1 MKAKTISII
10 KDILEQNYNTAFT
23 NFRNIEGNLMDKY
36 GANYNTSVTPSE
48 KETFLN
54 ALHEMNLRGEI
65 SDCVKVSASLPL
77 PSLVVTVKIYS
88 PYSETQNLYSAP
100 S

>member
-23 NFRNIEGNLMDKY
+23 NFRNIEGNLMYKY

-48 KETFLN
+48 KETFLD
-54 ALHEMNLRGEI
+54 ALHEMNDYCDAL
-65 SDCVKVSASLPL
+65 DDFYKH
-77 PSLVVTVKIYS
+77 
-88 PYSETQNLYSAP
+88 NWN
-100 S
+100 